1 MAISWYFLYL
11 GGQHLLNYI
20 IGYGLINLGLAV
32 VHSSNQNII
41 FRIRPDA
48 KSRINSIYMTMY
60 FIGGA
65 CGSALGVYAWHHGGW
80 NMSCLVGILLVLGA
94 AIFALIDLLSYNK
107 PLSPHK
113 PI

>member
-1 MAISWYFLYL
+1 M
-11 GGQHLLNYI
+11 
-20 IGYGLINLGLAV
+20 

-80 NMSCLVGILLVLGA
+80 SMSCLVGILLVVA
-94 AIFALIDLLSYNK
+94 AAVFALIDLLSYNK
-107 PLSPHK
+107 PLSPHETFQ
-113 PI
+113 P

>member
-1 MAISWYFLYL
+1 
-11 GGQHLLNYI
+11 
-20 IGYGLINLGLAV
+20 
-32 VHSSNQNII
+32 
-41 FRIRPDA
+41 
-48 KSRINSIYMTMY
+48 MY